1 MKTSRIFPY
10 LSYKKLYKRI
20 FYLTFNVIEMV
31 KKSDILKTAI

>member
-10 LSYKKLYKRI
+10 LSYKNLCKRI

-31 KKSDILKTAI
+31 KKSDILKITI